1 MTERTSKRW
10 WKRPVTLVAGGVLL
24 LVLLLAGAEIWIGIK
39 IRRTI
44 EREAAAL
51 TGGICRVEVRHA
63 RFNLFNRSVRLR
75 GITLSTDSTA
85 LAAKGTPL
93 ESLRIELEQLF
104 VKGIRWENSRGDRS
118 LSLGELTLQ
127 SPVVRLVRNSDYR
140 RPDQDSTAPK
150 SKRNAREQL
159 AAFAGQIAIGRFALT
174 GGTFD
179 YCELRNGKRLCHG
192 IDGITL
198 QTDHLGLD
206 ASSSDPEHDFLSG
219 DFHTTIGGITYLLD
233 DGNIKLE
240 IDSLG
245 VDTKTG
251 GLSLRGIR
259 LLPQLPKSDFAA
271 LTRNHTDWTQ
281 AVAAAVDCNGV
292 DFAALLNDK
301 SLKIDSVAVRNVI
314 LGSYKNRQVP
324 QRQRIKPLFYESL
337 HKLSWDVDI
346 RRIRFDSLDV
356 TYQELSPT
364 GTTPGTIT
372 FNELNGDFFGLT
384 NRPRNGRTS
393 FTIEAQGKLMNRGRM
408 QATFTLPVD
417 STDNDFTVT
426 GRLGPLNAEALNPI
440 TEPLTN
446 LYIDNGRI
454 NGMNFSIAGN
464 AMQSSVTLELRY
476 DSLNVAWM
484 KNENGRL
491 QERKFLSAVLD
502 GLVLKH
508 SNPDSQGMRTGSG
521 TTERDQYR
529 SQFNYLWKSL
539 LPGVKSTLM
548 GRDRTRHRDKK
559 HHSPDRLYLI
569 FSPDRI
575 ILQFIFLSLI
585 IRRFFRLTYRF
596 HFQTIHHIH

>member
-259 LLPQLPKSDFAA
+259 NFRKATSQHSPA
-271 LTRNHTDWTQ
+271 TT
-281 AVAAAVDCNGV
+281 
-292 DFAALLNDK
+292 
-301 SLKIDSVAVRNVI
+301 
-314 LGSYKNRQVP
+314 
-324 QRQRIKPLFYESL
+324 
-337 HKLSWDVDI
+337 
-346 RRIRFDSLDV
+346 
-356 TYQELSPT
+356 PT
-364 GTTPGTIT
+364 G
-372 FNELNGDFFGLT
+372 
-384 NRPRNGRTS
+384 
-393 FTIEAQGKLMNRGRM
+393 
-408 QATFTLPVD
+408 
-417 STDNDFTVT
+417 
-426 GRLGPLNAEALNPI
+426 
-440 TEPLTN
+440 
-446 LYIDNGRI
+446 
-454 NGMNFSIAGN
+454 
-464 AMQSSVTLELRY
+464 
-476 DSLNVAWM
+476 
-484 KNENGRL
+484 
-491 QERKFLSAVLD
+491 
-502 GLVLKH
+502 
-508 SNPDSQGMRTGSG
+508 
-521 TTERDQYR
+521 
-529 SQFNYLWKSL
+529 
-539 LPGVKSTLM
+539 
-548 GRDRTRHRDKK
+548 HR
-559 HHSPDRLYLI
+559 
-569 FSPDRI
+569 
-575 ILQFIFLSLI
+575 Q
-585 IRRFFRLTYRF
+585 
-596 HFQTIHHIH
+596 

>member
-104 VKGIRWENSRGDRS
+104 IKGIRWENSRGDRS

-150 SKRNAREQL
+150 AKRHAREQL

-337 HKLSWDVDI
+337 HKLPWDVDI

-393 FTIEAQGKLMNRGRM
+393 FTIKAQGKLMNRGRM

-502 GLVLKH
+502 GLVLTH

-548 GRDRTRHRDKK
+548 GRDRKRHRDK
-559 HHSPDRLYLI
+559 
-569 FSPDRI
+569 
-575 ILQFIFLSLI
+575 
-585 IRRFFRLTYRF
+585 
-596 HFQTIHHIH
+596 

>member
-63 RFNLFNRSVRLR
+63 RFNLFNRSIRLR

-104 VKGIRWENSRGDRS
+104 VKGIRWKNSGGDRS

-140 RPDQDSTAPK
+140 HPDQDSTAPK

-259 LLPQLPKSDFAA
+259 LLPQLPKSDFAHSPA
-271 LTRNHTDWTQ
+271 TT
-281 AVAAAVDCNGV
+281 
-292 DFAALLNDK
+292 
-301 SLKIDSVAVRNVI
+301 
-314 LGSYKNRQVP
+314 
-324 QRQRIKPLFYESL
+324 
-337 HKLSWDVDI
+337 
-346 RRIRFDSLDV
+346 
-356 TYQELSPT
+356 PT
-364 GTTPGTIT
+364 G
-372 FNELNGDFFGLT
+372 
-384 NRPRNGRTS
+384 
-393 FTIEAQGKLMNRGRM
+393 
-408 QATFTLPVD
+408 
-417 STDNDFTVT
+417 
-426 GRLGPLNAEALNPI
+426 
-440 TEPLTN
+440 
-446 LYIDNGRI
+446 
-454 NGMNFSIAGN
+454 
-464 AMQSSVTLELRY
+464 
-476 DSLNVAWM
+476 
-484 KNENGRL
+484 
-491 QERKFLSAVLD
+491 
-502 GLVLKH
+502 
-508 SNPDSQGMRTGSG
+508 
-521 TTERDQYR
+521 
-529 SQFNYLWKSL
+529 
-539 LPGVKSTLM
+539 
-548 GRDRTRHRDKK
+548 HR
-559 HHSPDRLYLI
+559 
-569 FSPDRI
+569 
-575 ILQFIFLSLI
+575 Q
-585 IRRFFRLTYRF
+585 
-596 HFQTIHHIH
+596 